1 MTHDE
6 FKLLAKGL
14 KAAYPSQNF
23 LPDDYSMRLW
33 YTLLKDVDYTLAS
46 AAAYKHKRRLDKL
59 QDGKGLVKCQ
69 DSLKRLIIPARH
81 ILFD

>member
-46 AAAYKHKRRLDKL
+46 ADHCR
-59 QDGKGLVKCQ
+59 
-69 DSLKRLIIPARH
+69 PARAVQSGH
-81 ILFD
+81 SAKAEELA